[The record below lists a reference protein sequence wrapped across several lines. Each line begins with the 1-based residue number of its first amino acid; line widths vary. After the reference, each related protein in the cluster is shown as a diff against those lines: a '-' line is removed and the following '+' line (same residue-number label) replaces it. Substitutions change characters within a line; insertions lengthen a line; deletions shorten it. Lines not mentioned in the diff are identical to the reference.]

1 MVAPLNRQDGDYS
14 TGLTTVMSNDA
25 VSYAS
30 WLLRYMADSIEG
42 VDNWYDYEDY
52 ANNTLDYQFSYNEI

>member
-1 MVAPLNRQDGDYS
+1 MVAPVNRQDGEYS
-14 TGLTTVMSNDA
+14 TELTTVMSNDA

>member
-1 MVAPLNRQDGDYS
+1 MVAPLNRQDGGTS
-14 TGLTTVMSNDA
+14 TGLTVMSDDA

-30 WLLRYMADSIEG
+30 WLLRYMANSIEG